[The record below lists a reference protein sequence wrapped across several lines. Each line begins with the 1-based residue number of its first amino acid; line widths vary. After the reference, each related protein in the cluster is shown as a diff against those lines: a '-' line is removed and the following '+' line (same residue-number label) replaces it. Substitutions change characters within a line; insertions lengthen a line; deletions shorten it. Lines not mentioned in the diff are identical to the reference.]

1 LGEKKLKKTN
11 LTQDEI
17 DALFLKF
24 RKEDVTF
31 EDLVSERDKIV
42 RVIEIHSITIDA
54 LKTELTK
61 WDDDVSIAF
70 NKLLDKT
77 SKNSKKSEVNKK

>member
-1 LGEKKLKKTN
+1 MNNSN

-17 DALFLKF
+17 DGLFLKF

-42 RVIEIHSITIDA
+42 RIIENHSITIDA

-77 SKNSKKSEVNKK
+77 SKNSKKSEENTK

>member
-1 LGEKKLKKTN
+1 MKNTN

-17 DALFLKF
+17 DTLFLKF

-42 RVIEIHSITIDA
+42 RIIEIHSITLDA

-77 SKNSKKSEVNKK
+77 SKNSKKSEVKKK

>member
-11 LTQDEI
+11 LTQDKI
-17 DALFLKF
+17 DTLFLKF

-42 RVIEIHSITIDA
+42 KIIEIHSITLDA

-61 WDDDVSIAF
+61 WDKNVSIVF
-70 NKLLDKT
+70 NKLLDKKFR
-77 SKNSKKSEVNKK
+77 SSKKSKENKK

>member
-1 LGEKKLKKTN
+1 MNNSN
-11 LTQDEI
+11 LTQGEI
-17 DALFLKF
+17 DGLFLKF

-42 RVIEIHSITIDA
+42 RIIEIHSITLDA

-61 WDDDVSIAF
+61 WDDDVSITF
-70 NKLLDKT
+70 NKLLDKKL
-77 SKNSKKSEVNKK
+77 KNSKKSEVKKK

>member
-1 LGEKKLKKTN
+1 MNNSN

-17 DALFLKF
+17 DTLFLKF

-42 RVIEIHSITIDA
+42 RIIEIHSITLDA

-77 SKNSKKSEVNKK
+77 SKNSKKSEVKTK

>member
-1 LGEKKLKKTN
+1 MNNSN

-17 DALFLKF
+17 DGLFLKF

-42 RVIEIHSITIDA
+42 RIIENHSITIDA

-61 WDDDVSIAF
+61 WDDDVSSAF

-77 SKNSKKSEVNKK
+77 SKNSKKSEENTK

>member
-1 LGEKKLKKTN
+1 MKNTN

-17 DALFLKF
+17 NILFLKF

-42 RVIEIHSITIDA
+42 RIIEIHSITIDA

-70 NKLLDKT
+70 NKLLDKK
-77 SKNSKKSEVNKK
+77 SKNSKKSEENKK

>member
-1 LGEKKLKKTN
+1 MKNTN
-11 LTQDEI
+11 LTQGEI
-17 DALFLKF
+17 DRLFLKF

-31 EDLVSERDKIV
+31 EDLVTERDKIV
-42 RVIEIHSITIDA
+42 RIIEIHSITIDA

-70 NKLLDKT
+70 NKLLDKK
-77 SKNSKKSEVNKK
+77 SKNSKKSEENKK

>member
-1 LGEKKLKKTN
+1 MNNSN

-17 DALFLKF
+17 DTLFLKF

-42 RVIEIHSITIDA
+42 RVIEIHSITLDA

-77 SKNSKKSEVNKK
+77 SKNSKKSEVKKK

>member
-1 LGEKKLKKTN
+1 MGEKKLKKTN
-11 LTQDEI
+11 LTQDKI
-17 DALFLKF
+17 DTLFLKF

-42 RVIEIHSITIDA
+42 KIIENHSITLDS

-61 WDDDVSIAF
+61 WDKDVSIAF
-70 NKLLDKT
+70 NKLLDK
-77 SKNSKKSEVNKK
+77 KIQKF

>member
-1 LGEKKLKKTN
+1 MKNTN
-11 LTQDEI
+11 LTQGEI
-17 DALFLKF
+17 DILFLKF

-42 RVIEIHSITIDA
+42 RVIENHSITIDA

-61 WDDDVSIAF
+61 WDDDVSSAF

-77 SKNSKKSEVNKK
+77 SKNSKKSEENTK

>member
-1 LGEKKLKKTN
+1 MKNTN

-17 DALFLKF
+17 NVLFLKF
-24 RKEDVTF
+24 RKEDVNF

-42 RVIEIHSITIDA
+42 RIIENHSITIDA

-61 WDDDVSIAF
+61 WDDDVSSAF

-77 SKNSKKSEVNKK
+77 SKNSKKSEENTK